1 MPLQSQQNA
10 FGKDIEDLNPP
21 EAAETVQE
29 LHFAPIDQSWGYS
42 DPTETDK
49 EIASQSKSKS
59 PTFPIVR
66 RISLDQ
72 VASTV
77 NTDHSMHIQNEFGRA
92 NQPGGKFSIIPLETQ
107 IKVNYLWDL
116 DTEKLGEEKIVS
128 LPFGPK
134 NWAWQ
139 IM

>member
-1 MPLQSQQNA
+1 MQSHQNGY
-10 FGKDIEDLNPP
+10 GKDIEDLNPP
-21 EAAETVQE
+21 QVAETAPEE

-42 DPTETDK
+42 DPTEATE
-49 EIASQSKSKS
+49 EIAALPVKSKS
-59 PTFPIVR
+59 PTFPIIR
-66 RISLDQ
+66 RTSLDQ
-72 VASTV
+72 IASAV

-107 IKVNYLWDL
+107 IQVNYLWDL
-116 DTEKLGEEKIVS
+116 DLERLQEEKIVS